1 MTRLIATVALAVC
14 LMLAIASSAF
24 ALSGPGGGGV
34 TAAAAQYPVTAPST
48 QQPSLGGTS
57 PTTGTSPT
65 NNAPGNVKAEATPSA
80 NTPSAN
86 APSAAQQPRQ
96 VTATGSGSSLPF
108 TGFAALAVLGFG
120 VALLLGGLTLRRAT
134 VS

>member
-80 NTPSAN
+80 N